1 MDVSQSLTGLQA
13 NLPGLNK
20 DHVVSNPTESWMTI
34 MKLRQDRYK
43 GQLERLQDNVVS
55 MNITMQGAEA
65 SYRELQEGVENLKSN
80 SSKIWQRLKTDEI
93 RLNNLDKIVSRVENK
108 VAENLETVQEWF
120 VDLTSRP
127 STEIPREIINSIQD
141 VINDSSP
148 GIAVDRMRD
157 EIREIRDSLS
167 TSQYVTEGL
176 RGLVVDLS
184 DQMSN
189 TSIPQIVLE
198 ENLVSRDNSGIETS
212 RRECEV
218 VRKGMQR
225 TEKHLRQLILN
236 DIDTEPVDTSLIKKY
251 KTVDVPCVHSAIGSI
266 QKSLQRYVK
275 FSGMDSGYCD
285 AINDLLDDAENCCLR
300 VEVLYNKAEIH
311 SINTSKG
318 DTADLIMP
326 KFLCMNSW
334 KQLRLHI

>member
-1 MDVSQSLTGLQA
+1 M
-13 NLPGLNK
+13 
-20 DHVVSNPTESWMTI
+20 
-34 MKLRQDRYK
+34 
-43 GQLERLQDNVVS
+43 
-55 MNITMQGAEA
+55 
-65 SYRELQEGVENLKSN
+65 
-80 SSKIWQRLKTDEI
+80 
-93 RLNNLDKIVSRVENK
+93 
-108 VAENLETVQEWF
+108 
-120 VDLTSRP
+120 
-127 STEIPREIINSIQD
+127 
-141 VINDSSP
+141 
-148 GIAVDRMRD
+148 
-157 EIREIRDSLS
+157 
-167 TSQYVTEGL
+167 
-176 RGLVVDLS
+176 
-184 DQMSN
+184 
-189 TSIPQIVLE
+189 
-198 ENLVSRDNSGIETS
+198 SRDNSGIETS

-285 AINDLLDDAENCCLR
+285 AINDLLDDAENWCLR

-334 KQLRLHI
+334 KLLRLHI

>member
-80 SSKIWQRLKTDEI
+80 SSKIWQKLKTDEI

-251 KTVDVPCVHSAIGSI
+251 KIVDVPCVHSAIGSI

-334 KQLRLHI
+334 KLLRLHI

>member
-34 MKLRQDRYK
+34 MKLRQDRYE

-285 AINDLLDDAENCCLR
+285 AINDLLDDAENWCLR

-334 KQLRLHI
+334 KLLRLHI